1 MHFRQSICF
10 YIFVTR
16 RVGDDEVKSGEE
28 ESPAGLSVVEA
39 LLITEVCE
47 VVWSVINRMA
57 GPFQMVSPLLQGELD
72 CQQLMITYDIVLL
85 HRRELFGI
93 EGT

>member
-16 RVGDDEVKSGEE
+16 RVGDGEVKSREE

-47 VVWSVINRMA
+47 VVWSVITSN
-57 GPFQMVSPLLQGELD
+57 GWPLPDCVSNSP
-72 CQQLMITYDIVLL
+72 
-85 HRRELFGI
+85 R
-93 EGT
+93 